1 MDERLPLRPHPAAG
15 LGLQHPAD
23 YLEVLRTTIPDAVKK
38 AGVDAADVIGLAID
52 FTACTMLPVKA
63 DGTPLCMVPGLED
76 EPHAYIKLWRKHHAA
91 QDEANRLNAIAE
103 ERGET
108 WLSRYGGKISSEWM
122 IPKIWQILNEA
133 PEIYGQAD
141 FFLEAA
147 DWVIWQLTGVQTRN
161 SCTAGYKALWHK
173 QNGYPGKDFFRAL
186 DPRMENPD

>member
-1 MDERLPLRPHPAAG
+1 MEASRGAG
-15 LGLQHPAD
+15 
-23 YLEVLRTTIPDAVKK
+23 R
-38 AGVDAADVIGLAID
+38 
-52 FTACTMLPVKA
+52 
-63 DGTPLCMVPGLED
+63 
-76 EPHAYIKLWRKHHAA
+76 
-91 QDEANRLNAIAE
+91 ANRLNAIAE